1 MVDEAW
7 FNGKAKGERAIE
19 ITRELA
25 IKFIQDNIK
34 KDEWLE
40 EYYPQQMQ
48 ILHAAL
54 AQTREQV
61 IQQLKTNLYLIMSSN
76 KRYI

>member
-1 MVDEAW
+1 ME
-7 FNGKAKGERAIE
+7 F
-19 ITRELA
+19 IT
-25 IKFIQDNIK
+25 INQDNIK

-61 IQQLKTNLYLIMSSN
+61 IQQLKQTYT
-76 KRYI
+76 